1 MVYREAVKL
10 SGDKVLG
17 LVFSRFGLR
26 LSRFA
31 AFFVAMVMVSGTL
44 MWAGPQVA
52 SAREAQQLSTCL
64 NLATGANRVLVRGV
78 CDLVLEMA
86 QSWDAIAVEEPGVR
100 YFSARTLAH
109 AVLLN
114 TGGDVSRFKKKDWV
128 NLARLQAANRP
139 AVSQGVR
146 DKAAAGDVV
155 RAIVTT
161 CVKNSTG
168 AVRVVNSGECENSVE
183 TQRRWV
189 SLEPLQKPV
198 IGQGA
203 PGVPLIG
210 EVSTLGATQ
219 SVTVQPPAETGSSP
233 IRSITVI
240 AIPGGL
246 VSDPGT
252 FNQLRA
258 QCTAVWLRA
267 DPHDHMQRVTAQGD
281 LRPMAA
287 SKEAMHDL
295 QAILASRAP
304 FYAKAHARLDTSAQ
318 ALEPTAAA
326 LRTMVR
332 DMLRLPR

>member
-26 LSRFA
+26 LSRFS
-31 AFFVAMVMVSGTL
+31 AFFVALVMVSGAL
-44 MWAGPQVA
+44 VGVGPQVA

-128 NLARLQAANRP
+128 NLARLHAANRP

-146 DKAAAGDVV
+146 DKAAVGDVV

-161 CVKNSTG
+161 CVKKSTG

-189 SLEPLQKPV
+189 SLEPFQKPV

-240 AIPGGL
+240 AIPGGKW
-246 VSDPGT
+246 VTIGGGAGGT
-252 FNQLRA
+252 ATFTISNTR
-258 QCTAVWLRA
+258 
-267 DPHDHMQRVTAQGD
+267 
-281 LRPMAA
+281 
-287 SKEAMHDL
+287 S
-295 QAILASRAP
+295 
-304 FYAKAHARLDTSAQ
+304 
-318 ALEPTAAA
+318 
-326 LRTMVR
+326 
-332 DMLRLPR
+332 